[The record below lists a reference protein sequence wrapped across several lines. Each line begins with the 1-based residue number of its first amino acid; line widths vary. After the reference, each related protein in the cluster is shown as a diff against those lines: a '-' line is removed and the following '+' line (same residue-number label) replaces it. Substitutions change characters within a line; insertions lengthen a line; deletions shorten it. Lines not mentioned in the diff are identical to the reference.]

1 MKRTLARLGSW
12 LLALTLVFLAACTA
26 IQVQSDLT
34 LHEDGTGERT
44 IRFLTAKDDHQD
56 GYGSAY
62 YYLKIHG
69 EELETFLKEH
79 YQEKVPGSED
89 WLQITVDD
97 TDPVW
102 EKTDLVFSF
111 TSFEEYQQ
119 RFAALAYDEEQ
130 AAGWVDPTLVE
141 GEDGIVTYTEN
152 QAALQAVFKSLQL
165 DLMENPD
172 VFDEASTKDG
182 TPLNDG
188 SADLQSL
195 KDYGLEIMK
204 PEFGEAMTITLGA
217 NEPTPVPNE
226 DGLFTYE
233 AKYSGEAL
241 PFDPNRE
248 AVKVLEFTF
257 EDSLANTG
265 STAESDLVMG
275 PGSSSETADYVEGID
290 GKAIQ
295 FDGQSYLASPNA
307 TYKYDELTLSFYFK
321 MDQYTETDTGANMI
335 LVPAGLGALGAGVI
349 DIEFLQTEDRSDTTF
364 LAKMNSND
372 WMTQDNLFA
381 DDFMVDQY
389 LGEWHHYAIIYD
401 NDYDEFGNIEDS
413 AVYIYIDGQL
423 AARQRLTVAAGL
435 PFGLGLFDDGSFG
448 DPNGGFNVGG
458 YFEADIVKRGVTGA
472 LDNLVIYD
480 GALTEEQVSELLY
493 QVEVEN
499 PWDPEAGSEPT
510 EEPTVAP
517 TEAPTTQAPTTPSE
531 TATPEEPSRQNNT
544 VGIIVAIVAGVLVIA
559 AAAVYVIKKKKS

>member
-1 MKRTLARLGSW
+1 MKKILTRLGSW

-34 LHEDGTGERT
+34 LNEDGTGER
-44 IRFLTAKDDHQD
+44 ILRFLTAKDDHQD
-56 GYGSAY
+56 GHGSAY

-69 EELETFLKEH
+69 EDLENFLSEH

-89 WLQITVDD
+89 WLKITVDD

-102 EKTDLVFSF
+102 EKTELTFAF
-111 TSFEEYQQ
+111 ASFEEYQQ

-130 AAGWVDPTLVE
+130 AAGWIDPTLVE
-141 GEDGIVTYTEN
+141 GEDKIVTYTEN
-152 QAALQAVFKSLQL
+152 TAALQAVYKSLQL

-172 VFDEASTKDG
+172 VFDENSTKDD
-182 TPLNDG
+182 TALNDG

-226 DGLFTYE
+226 DGVFTYE

-248 AVKVLEFTF
+248 AMKVLEYTF
-257 EDSLANTG
+257 DDSLANTG
-265 STAESDLVMG
+265 SAETSDLVMG
-275 PGSSSETADYVEGID
+275 AGSTKDTPDYVEGID

-307 TYKYDELTLSFYFK
+307 SYKYDELTLSFYFK

-372 WMTQDNLFA
+372 WMTQDNLFV
-381 DDFMVDQY
+381 DDFVLDAH
-389 LGEWHHYAIIYD
+389 LDEWHHYAVVYD
-401 NDYDEFGNIEDS
+401 NEYDEFGNIEDS
-413 AVYIYIDGQL
+413 AVYIYIDGKL

-435 PFGLGLFDDGSFG
+435 PYGLGIFDDGEFG

-480 GALTEEQVSELLY
+480 GALTEEQISERLY
-493 QVEVEN
+493 QVEVES
-499 PWDPEAGSEPT
+499 PWDPDATTEPT
-510 EEPTVAP
+510 EAPTVAP
-517 TEAPTTQAPTTPSE
+517 TETPTEAPTTPSA
-531 TATPEEPSRQNNT
+531 TAAPEEPARENNQ
-544 VGIIVAIVAGVLVIA
+544 VGIIVAIVAGVIIIA
-559 AAAVYVIKKKKS
+559 AAAIYVIRKKKS